1 MDTPDTYD
9 QTAINRWR
17 LVLGSLSDQQLQFGG
32 DENNIQSFMNME
44 QLLDYLYSQFTGR

>member
-32 DENNIQSFMNME
+32 DRKQYTKFHEYGAAS
-44 QLLDYLYSQFTGR
+44 